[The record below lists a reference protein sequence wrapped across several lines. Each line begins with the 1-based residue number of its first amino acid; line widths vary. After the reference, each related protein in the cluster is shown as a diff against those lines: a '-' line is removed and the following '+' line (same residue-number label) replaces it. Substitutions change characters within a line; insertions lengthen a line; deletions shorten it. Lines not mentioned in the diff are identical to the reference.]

1 MLSVKEKMLKI
12 IQEQPEESSYEEILR
27 ELAFRRVIERG
38 LIDSQALYGNHDEDL
53 QRKIKSLCLGMLMV
67 DERVLKDVQIIQSAR
82 KMMHSL
88 ITNGHEY
95 ISFKSSHSS

>member
-1 MLSVKEKMLKI
+1 MSVAKEKMYQL
-12 IQEQPEESSYEEILR
+12 IQEQPETSSYEEILR
-27 ELAFRRVIERG
+27 ELAFKRVVERG
-38 LIDSQALYGNHDEDL
+38 LIDSQMLKVEHDEEL

-67 DERVLKDVQIIQSAR
+67 DEEILKDVQTIQSAR

-95 ISFKSSHSS
+95 ITFKRTRS

>member
-12 IQEQPEESSYEEILR
+12 IQEQPEDSSYEEILR
-27 ELAFRRVIERG
+27 ELAFKRVIERG
-38 LIDSQALYGNHDEDL
+38 LIDCQVLHGDEDEEL

-67 DERVLKDVQIIQSAR
+67 DDKVLKDVQTIQSAR

-95 ISFKSSHSS
+95 ISFKSSR